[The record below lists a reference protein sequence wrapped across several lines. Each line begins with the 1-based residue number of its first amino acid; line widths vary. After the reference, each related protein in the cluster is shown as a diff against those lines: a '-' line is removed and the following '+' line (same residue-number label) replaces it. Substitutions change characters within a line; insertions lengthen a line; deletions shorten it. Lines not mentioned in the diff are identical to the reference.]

1 MYAIGD
7 KHGIMHAHTYPA
19 DSTLLYSPLLNSTQ
33 LNSILLYS
41 TLLYST
47 VIAGFKA

>member
-19 DSTLLYSPLLNSTQ
+19 DSTLLYSPLLNSTL
-33 LNSILLYS
+33 LNSTQFYS

-47 VIAGFKA
+47 LL